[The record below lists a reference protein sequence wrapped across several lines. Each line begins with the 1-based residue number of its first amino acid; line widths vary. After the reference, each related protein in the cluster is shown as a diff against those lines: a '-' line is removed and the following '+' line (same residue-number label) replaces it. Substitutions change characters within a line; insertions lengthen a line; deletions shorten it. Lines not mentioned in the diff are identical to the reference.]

1 MSRYRLDRRTF
12 LRGMLGGAAVTVGLP
27 ALNIFLNDNGTAY
40 GADAAFPK
48 RFGLFFWGNGVLPAK
63 WTPSGTGAGYTLSEQ
78 LQALAPVQ
86 DLVTVVTGMGVKVP
100 NVEPHGAGAA
110 GILSGAPLLLEG
122 DHRSFTAPSIDQ
134 VIANEIGAYSRF
146 RSIEFG
152 AYGGDGLSYN
162 GLDSKNP
169 PETEPINLFERVFG
183 GGFTIGEPGVPDPK
197 LALRQ
202 SILDAVQ
209 EDAAALNKRLG
220 KVDRERLDQHLSGLR
235 DLEKRIV
242 YLYEHPPNFAAC
254 AIPDAPLASY
264 PDINGRPQISAKNR
278 AFIDILVM
286 ILACDQTR
294 VFSNFMTQPVNNL
307 LWPSATAGHHQLT
320 HDEAGDQPEVN
331 AIVKQIV
338 AEYAYLV
345 EQLQAVTEGA
355 GTLLDNCLVLGTTDC
370 SLGRT
375 HSLDDFPMLLAGSAG
390 GRIKQGIHYRSASS
404 ENASK
409 ALLTIVQ
416 SFDIPA
422 ASFGAKEGLATS
434 DLGSILV

>member
-1 MSRYRLDRRTF
+1 MSRFRLDRRTF
-12 LRGMLGGAAVTVGLP
+12 LRGMLGGAAVTIGLP

-40 GADAAFPK
+40 GAASSFPK

-63 WTPSGTGAGYTLSEQ
+63 WNPAGTGAGYTLSEQ
-78 LQALAPVQ
+78 LQGLAGVK
-86 DLVTVVTGMGVKVP
+86 DLVTVVSGMGVKVP

-122 DHRSFTAPSIDQ
+122 DHRTFTAPSIDQ
-134 VIANEIGAYSRF
+134 IIANEVGGYSRF
-146 RSIEFG
+146 RSLEFG
-152 AYGGDGLSYN
+152 AFPGDGLSYN
-162 GLDSKNP
+162 GPDNKNP
-169 PETEPINLFERVFG
+169 PENLPLALFDRVFG
-183 GGFTIGEPGVPDPK
+183 GGFTIGPPGVPDPK

-202 SILDAVQ
+202 SVLDAVQ
-209 EDAAALNKRLG
+209 EDVAALEKRLG
-220 KVDRERLDQHLSGLR
+220 QADKERLDQHLSGLR

-242 YLYEHPPNFAAC
+242 YLYENPPNLAAC
-254 AIPDAPLASY
+254 AIPAQPLASY
-264 PDINGRPQISAKNR
+264 PDVNGRPQISAINR
-278 AFIDILVM
+278 AFIDVLVM

-294 VFSNFMTQPVNNL
+294 VFSNFMTSPVNNL
-307 LWPSATAGHHQLT
+307 LWPSAPSGHHQLT
-320 HDEAGDQPEVN
+320 HDEAGDQPQVN

-345 EQLQAVTEGA
+345 EKLQGVPEGA

-375 HSLDDFPMLLAGSAG
+375 HSLDDFPILLAGSAG
-390 GRIKQGIHYRSASS
+390 GVIKQGIHYRSTSS

-409 ALLTIVQ
+409 LLLTIVQ
-416 SFDIPA
+416 AFDIPA

-434 DLGSILV
+434 DLGAILV